1 MNLDLRPM
9 STSQVLDRTFSLYRA
24 NFLLFAG
31 IAALPPALG
40 FLGQAGMLAI
50 PFFSSDSTDLSA
62 GSIIGTGV
70 GGLIWLVL
78 YMGGYALA
86 TGASVY
92 AVSNAHLGKGITIS
106 EAYKAVSDR
115 VFPILFTLALVF
127 IIVFGMVM
135 GGVIVGA
142 AGGAVLGL
150 SGNKGVGLSLVLF
163 PLILGG
169 IVLVVWLSLR
179 LAIAVPA
186 CVLEKIGPA
195 ASVKRSYALTRGTVG
210 RLFLI
215 FLLYG
220 VIAVALIMAFSIPF
234 FVASALAH
242 GQVGTKWVL
251 LQQFGAFLAG
261 TISTPI
267 SIIAISLVYYD
278 QRVRK
283 EAFDL
288 TLMMEAIGQA
298 PPPMAM
304 GTSAGTPNSI
314 G

>member
-50 PFFSSDSTDLSA
+50 PFLSNNSADRSA
-62 GSIIGTGV
+62 GSFIAAGM
-70 GGLIWLVL
+70 GGLVWLVL
-78 YMGGYALA
+78 YLAGYALA
-86 TGASVY
+86 TGAGVY
-92 AVSNAHLGKGITIS
+92 AVSSAHLGKGITIS

-115 VFPILFTLALVF
+115 IFPILFTLALVF
-127 IIVFGMVM
+127 IIVFGLVM
-135 GGVIVGA
+135 GAVVLGA
-142 AGGAVLGL
+142 AGGATLGL
-150 SGNKGVGLSLVLF
+150 SGSRGPGLVLLAF
-163 PLILGG
+163 FLILGG
-169 IVLVVWLSLR
+169 VVLVTWLSLR
-179 LAIAVPA
+179 LSIAVPA
-186 CVLEKIGPA
+186 CVLEKIGA
-195 ASVKRSYALTRGTVG
+195 VDSVKRSYSLTSGTVG

-215 FLLYG
+215 FLLCG
-220 VIAVALIMAFSIPF
+220 AVALALILAFSIPF
-234 FVASALAH
+234 FVVSALAQGH
-242 GQVGTKWVL
+242 VGVKWVF